1 MTETTVNPMAAQIS
15 ASRTMVESL
24 IARANEAATAVRSVQ
39 NQSSAVSDLL
49 KESDDERLVRFR
61 EQLEKLDATRAQ
73 WVNEAEAIAKTLLPQ
88 DDTVNVEEKTN
99 EYKEAKA
106 AAKALVDALKILDPS
121 GDSTKDLPEL
131 VSLGRGGAAGV
142 TGIKRPRVD
151 RIRLRNAQDD
161 ATAYAEVK
169 HVKREDDGTEKVTVS
184 FSVLAQQIK
193 SQYGEKVDA
202 NTLREHAEGVAGEY
216 DTWSSRNGEP
226 FEFAVSVGDDE
237 NRKHLMV
244 EVTPQAG

>member
-15 ASRTMVESL
+15 ASRTMVEGL

-49 KESDDERLVRFR
+49 KESDDERLVKFR
-61 EQLEKLDATRAQ
+61 QQLEKLDATRAQ
-73 WVNEAEAIAKTLLPQ
+73 WVSEAEAIAKTLLPQ
-88 DDTVNVEEKTN
+88 DDTVNVDEKTA

-106 AAKALVDALKILDPS
+106 AAKALVDALKILG
-121 GDSTKDLPEL
+121 GDDAVKDLPEL
-131 VSLGRGGAAGV
+131 LSLGRGGTAGV

-161 ATAYAEVK
+161 ATAYSEVK
-169 HVKREDDGTEKVTVS
+169 HVAKQDDGTEKVTVS
-184 FSVLAQQIK
+184 FSVLAQKIK
-193 SQYGEKVDA
+193 SEYGEKVDA

-216 DTWSSRNGEP
+216 DTWASRNGEP

-244 EVTPQAG
+244 EVTPQNG